1 MSLESNQIL
10 ALYAAADH
18 YHAFLWL
25 QMMSLA
31 KDGTNT
37 MIYFY

>member
-1 MSLESNQIL
+1 MSSNQNL
-10 ALYAAADH
+10 ALYVVADH

-31 KDGTNT
+31 KDGTNI